1 MTKHYIIPSNKDDAV
16 EFFKK
21 NVKVGS
27 TFIILEYF
35 EVGDNVTTDKT
46 DKDLYDIYTEEG
58 IITKHTI
65 GMIDYLDCLGL
76 TLEFIE

>member
-1 MTKHYIIPSNKDDAV
+1 MAKHYMIPSDIDDAV

-21 NVKVGS
+21 KVNIGD

-35 EVGDNVTTDKT
+35 EVGDNVTIDKT
-46 DKDLYDIYTEEG
+46 EKDSYDIYTENE
-58 IITKHTI
+58 ILTKHTI
-65 GMIDYLDCLGL
+65 GMINYLDCLGL